1 MQYLGAEW
9 IAIQMHPQLQQRRS
23 WGRVLKAASAMWKR
37 MACLCNCKAFLTNG
51 TIYTPDQCWCL
62 LCFGGAD
69 AGSIAGG
76 ACCKVSQREI
86 CAQRLERIGK
96 HAVGAL
102 SDRRAPGSVLR
113 FVVICSAEQVK
124 VKVAAEQVEGGD
136 SFLNLLG

>member
-1 MQYLGAEW
+1 ML
-9 IAIQMHPQLQQRRS
+9 
-23 WGRVLKAASAMWKR
+23 
-37 MACLCNCKAFLTNG
+37 
-51 TIYTPDQCWCL
+51 DQCWCL

-69 AGSIAGG
+69 AGCIAGG
-76 ACCKVSQREI
+76 TCRMALQQVI

-96 HAVGAL
+96 HADGAL

-113 FVVICSAEQVK
+113 IVVICSAEQVK